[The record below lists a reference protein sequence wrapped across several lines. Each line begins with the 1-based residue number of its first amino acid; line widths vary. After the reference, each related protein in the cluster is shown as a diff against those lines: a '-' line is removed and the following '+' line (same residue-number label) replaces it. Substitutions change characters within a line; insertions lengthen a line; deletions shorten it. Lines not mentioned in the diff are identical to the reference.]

1 MSIDAQ
7 QISGLLQ
14 EALPGCQVSV
24 EGGAGKFQ
32 VAIVGEVFEDLGAVK
47 RQQLIYQHL
56 NAHIQSGAV
65 HAVSMRLLTPAEAGQ
80 L

>member
-14 EALPGCQVSV
+14 EALPGSQVSV
-24 EGGAGKFQ
+24 EGGSGKFQ
-32 VAIVGEVFEDLGAVK
+32 VMVIGDVFKDLGAVK

-80 L
+80 I

>member
-1 MSIDAQ
+1 MDAQ
-7 QISGLLQ
+7 QINGLLQ
-14 EALPGCQVSV
+14 EALPDCQVSV

-32 VAIVGEVFEDLGAVK
+32 VTVVGEVFKDLGAVK